1 VTQPGRAAALLAAVA
16 ASLGCSTGE
25 GEGQV
30 SSDRLFVEGCW
41 NGSFSLDPTFF
52 AAQPHFDEAV
62 MIRVQR
68 GDGIEEVS
76 DGLLVTV
83 TDVAGIRAG
92 QLGVPLDVGMP
103 VGVRPPGF
111 PIKPNPN
118 PPKVSLSLYL
128 QESCHLQNATLYS
141 IDGTITFHSLFSGDP
156 NEGDAEDR
164 LTHAEFSAN
173 FADPRKA
180 IPSDSERLQFPPEVE
195 SQVSGFF
202 RFYFQRGQPAQR
214 FP

>member
-1 VTQPGRAAALLAAVA
+1 LTRLARAAALLALSA
-16 ASLGCSTGE
+16 AGLGCSTGE

-30 SSDRLFVEGCW
+30 SSQRLFVEGCW
-41 NGSFSLDPTFF
+41 NGSFNLNPTFF
-52 AAQPHFDEAV
+52 AAQPHFDKSV

-83 TDVAGIRAG
+83 EDVAGIRG
-92 QLGVPLDVGMP
+92 SQLGTALQVGMP
-103 VGVRPPGF
+103 VGVAPPGQ
-111 PIKPNPN
+111 PVIAKPN
-118 PPKVSLSLYL
+118 PPKVNLALYL

-141 IDGTITFHSLFSGDP
+141 IGGTITFHSLFSGDP
-156 NEGDAEDR
+156 NEDDAEDR
-164 LTHAEFSAN
+164 LTHGEFSAR

-180 IPSDSERLQFPPEVE
+180 TPGPKGPVFPPDVE
-195 SQVSGFF
+195 STVTGFF